1 MTVFFGFDL
10 GDAESAVATIDPVSS
25 SAPQIQE
32 LAGTKSIVT
41 AYAYTKDGQ
50 LLIGEKACYAP
61 DCVTRRDRFKS
72 RFLTDPE
79 AAKDVAAFASGVLA
93 DLKRS
98 GTLKNTDEDAVFY
111 IGCPAGWDRN
121 VREEYRQIFA
131 KCGYPPVRIVSE
143 SRAALVSACQSRHL
157 QIGYDI
163 LHQPVLVIDIGSST
177 TDFAY
182 INGGKEEE
190 LKTGGEVFLGGGI
203 MDEILLEEALNSS
216 PNRKRI
222 QHAFEQSPAWYS
234 YCDFAARRLKE
245 RYFSDEEYWADHECV
260 QSVSIHWGMVPMK
273 LTLRMNGEVADHL
286 LNKKVKRLQDRSFRE
301 VFMESLQQAKEN
313 TALQPP
319 QLIFLTGG
327 VSRMS
332 VIRSWCRQV
341 FGDAVVICGMEPEF
355 SVARGLA
362 YCARID
368 DELRQFKVDVDHLIA
383 SSAVE
388 TIVQDNI
395 DTLYKNCVETMVD
408 PILEQVVEPVAERW
422 RNGEIER
429 LVDIDPILQKEVE
442 NYLHTDDA
450 RKRMSK
456 PASAWLRKVS
466 YQLEDLTMPICVRH
480 HVPYA
485 ALSLNTYLS
494 ASDVQVNVPAQD
506 LFAVKEITWLIDGTI
521 SILIGMLCGGAGTA
535 VISSGPNGIVAG
547 ALLSMLVLA
556 LGKDQMQTAVL
567 NAKIPKAV
575 RKLIPRSYM
584 HARMGTVSKQVKG
597 QMLKMLEEEKNDEI
611 TDRLVRELSQQIEAC
626 LVHMAEVVEIPLG

>member
-203 MDEILLEEALNSS
+203 MDEILLEEAFNSS

-222 QHAFEQSPAWYS
+222 QNAFEQSPAWSS

-260 QSVSIHWGMVPMK
+260 QSVSIHWGMVPIK
-273 LTLRMNGEVADHL
+273 LTLRMNGETADHL
-286 LNKKVKRLQDRSFRE
+286 LNKKVKRLNDRSFHE
-301 VFMESLQQAKEN
+301 VFMESLRQAKES
-313 TALQPP
+313 TSSQPP
-319 QLIFLTGG
+319 RLIFLTGG

-332 VIRSWCRQV
+332 VIRSWCREV
-341 FGDAVVICGMEPEF
+341 FPEAVVICGMEPEF

-388 TIVQDNI
+388 TIVHDNI
-395 DTLYKNCVETMVD
+395 DTLYKSCVETMVD

-429 LVDIDPILQKEVE
+429 LSD
-442 NYLHTDDA
+442 
-450 RKRMSK
+450 
-456 PASAWLRKVS
+456 SAEGS
-466 YQLEDLTMPICVRH
+466 
-480 HVPYA
+480 
-485 ALSLNTYLS
+485 
-494 ASDVQVNVPAQD
+494 
-506 LFAVKEITWLIDGTI
+506 
-521 SILIGMLCGGAGTA
+521 
-535 VISSGPNGIVAG
+535 
-547 ALLSMLVLA
+547 
-556 LGKDQMQTAVL
+556 
-567 NAKIPKAV
+567 
-575 RKLIPRSYM
+575 
-584 HARMGTVSKQVKG
+584 
-597 QMLKMLEEEKNDEI
+597 
-611 TDRLVRELSQQIEAC
+611 
-626 LVHMAEVVEIPLG
+626 

>member
-10 GDAESAVATIDPVSS
+10 GDAESAVAVYDTNNGG
-25 SAPQIQE
+25 APQIAD
-32 LAGTKSIVT
+32 LAGVKSLVT

-61 DCVTRRDRFKS
+61 DCVTRKDRFKS

-79 AAKDVAAFASGVLA
+79 AAKDVSSFAAGVLA

-98 GTLKNTDEDAVFY
+98 GALKNDDGDAVFY

-131 KCGYPPVRIVSE
+131 RCGYPPVKIISE

-182 INGGKEEE
+182 INGGKEEA

-203 MDEILLEEALNSS
+203 MDEILLEEAVNSS
-216 PNRKRI
+216 VNRKRI
-222 QHAFEQSPAWYS
+222 QNAFQQSPAWYS

-245 RYFSDEEYWADHECV
+245 RYFSDEEYWHDHECV

-273 LTLRMNGEVADHL
+273 LTLRMNGEIADHL
-286 LNKKVKRLQDRSFRE
+286 LNRKVKRLNDRSFHE
-301 VFMESLQQAKEN
+301 VFLESLQQAKDN
-313 TALQPP
+313 TSAQPP

-327 VSRMS
+327 VSKMK
-332 VIRSWCRQV
+332 VVKDWCREV
-341 FGDAVVICGMEPEF
+341 FPDAVVISGMEPEF

-362 YCARID
+362 YCAKID

-388 TIVQDNI
+388 KIVHDNI
-395 DTLYKNCVETMVD
+395 DTLYRSCVETMVD
-408 PILEQVVEPVAERW
+408 PVLENVVEPVVERW
-422 RNGEIER
+422 RSGEIER
-429 LVDIDPILQKEVE
+429 LSDIDAVLQKEVE
-442 NYLHTDDA
+442 SYLHTEDA
-450 RKRMSK
+450 RKRMAK
-456 PASAWLRKVS
+456 PASAWLKKVS

-480 HVPYA
+480 NVPYA

-494 ASDVQVNVPAQD
+494 ASDVQVRVPAQD

-521 SILIGMLCGGAGTA
+521 SILVGMLCGGAGTA
-535 VISSGPNGIVAG
+535 AISSGPSGILAG
-547 ALLSMLVLA
+547 AMLSMLVLA
-556 LGKDQMQTAVL
+556 LGKDQMQDAML

-575 RKLIPRSYM
+575 RHLIPRSYF
-584 HARMGTVSKQVKG
+584 HARMGTVSKQVKE
-597 QMLKMLEEEKNDEI
+597 QMLTMLEEEKNDEI
-611 TDRLVRELSQQIEAC
+611 TDRLVRELSQQIESC